1 MTKPFLTRDDAARR
15 LQCSIRQV
23 ERYAKA
29 GHLRRIGRGRY
40 SIGDVEA
47 LKDKLESGEL
57 VPAIPPGQP
66 QPPAREVY
74 ANALATVAP
83 VASALDAF
91 AASISHMQE
100 LGPILEKLGARL
112 GPPEPEPYYVGVRR
126 AAHITGLPMAMIR
139 AAGLMGKIR
148 VACTGEKAPLRV
160 NRLDLEKL

>member
-1 MTKPFLTRDDAARR
+1 M
-15 LQCSIRQV
+15 
-23 ERYAKA
+23 
-29 GHLRRIGRGRY
+29 
-40 SIGDVEA
+40 
-47 LKDKLESGEL
+47 
-57 VPAIPPGQP
+57 PAIPPGQP

-126 AAHITGLPMAMIR
+126 AAHITAKTVSAL
-139 AAGLMGKIR
+139 AGSKTRSI
-148 VACTGEKAPLRV
+148 APV
-160 NRLDLEKL
+160 FSSW